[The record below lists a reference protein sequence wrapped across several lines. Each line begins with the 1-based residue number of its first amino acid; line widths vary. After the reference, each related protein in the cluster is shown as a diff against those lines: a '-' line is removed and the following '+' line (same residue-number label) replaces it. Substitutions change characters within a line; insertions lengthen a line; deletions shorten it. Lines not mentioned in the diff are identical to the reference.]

1 MNSVEVISGPIGGG
15 KTTAA
20 FKVVEK
26 ARERDIEVAGIL
38 APRRFHGEKVV
49 GYDIVDIATG
59 EKALW
64 MTAVED
70 GGDIGRFRI
79 LKQGALLAG
88 RAFNR
93 ALLQRGGF
101 FVIDE
106 VGRLELTGKGHSW
119 VLDRTD
125 ECKADY
131 MILLVRDE
139 LVDAVAEKWGFSI
152 RTWEADQWAE
162 LVTTLSTPSVHTS

>member
-1 MNSVEVISGPIGGG
+1 MNSIEVISGPIGCG
-15 KTTAA
+15 KTTTAV
-20 FKVVEK
+20 KIVEK
-26 ARERDIEVAGIL
+26 ARERDIDVAGIL
-38 APRRFHGEKVV
+38 APRRIHDEKVV

-59 EKALW
+59 EKAFW
-64 MTAVED
+64 MTVVED

-79 LKQGALLAG
+79 LEQGALLAG
-88 RAFNR
+88 RALNR
-93 ALLQRGGF
+93 ALLQRGGL

-106 VGRLELTGKGHSW
+106 VGRLELTEKGHSW
-119 VLDRTD
+119 VLDRID

-152 RTWEADQWAE
+152 RTWEVRQCEE
-162 LVTTLSTPSVHTS
+162 LVAALGS